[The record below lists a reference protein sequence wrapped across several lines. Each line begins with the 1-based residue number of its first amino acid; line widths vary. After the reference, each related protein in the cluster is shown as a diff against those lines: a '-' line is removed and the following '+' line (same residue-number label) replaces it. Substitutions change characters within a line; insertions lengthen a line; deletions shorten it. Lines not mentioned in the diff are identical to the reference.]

1 MTEIQPL
8 HRVAGYDDALQV
20 QQSPT
25 LTSLSEKSLPLK
37 PEKEGRLPAPQTPSR
52 TEGSGQTSSGH
63 IADYAGSMVAS
74 SQQGD
79 TEVPH
84 AYPQNDLDKAIEQAQ
99 ATKDLVS
106 VGDY

>member
-8 HRVAGYDDALQV
+8 HRVAGHDDALMA

-25 LTSLSEKSLPLK
+25 LASSSEKSLQLK
-37 PEKEGRLPAPQTPSR
+37 PEKPGNLPPPQTPSR
-52 TEGSGQTSSGH
+52 TEGSGEFSSGH
-63 IADYAGSMVAS
+63 IPNDAGSIVKS

-79 TEVPH
+79 TAVPH
-84 AYPQNDLDKAIEQAQ
+84 ASPQDDLDKAIEQAQ

-106 VGDY
+106 VDDY